1 MLLPKLN
8 YSGAY
13 QWELPASKSLSNR
26 WLIVNYLCGGKL
38 EIDNLSQA
46 DDTMLLKQ
54 MLEQLKDRKDN
65 TFHCKNAGTVA
76 RFITALLATQ
86 KGTFVVTGDERMK
99 QRPMAELLD
108 ALRSIGARIRC
119 LEQEGFL
126 PVEIRGTRLRGG
138 SVRLSGKGSS
148 QFASALLLVA
158 QTMEQPLT
166 IKFDN
171 KPMSKAYIST
181 TCEVLKACGHD
192 VLQKPLE
199 ITVRPLSKVN
209 PFTVVVE
216 NDWTSASYAYNVVAF
231 SPNSKVFLPWLYPV
245 SLQGDGIV
253 WQWYERLG
261 VHTDFSA
268 EGTVLTNSGWHAETK
283 QTFNCSDNPDLVLSL
298 AVACAGLG
306 IEAEFTKLNTLNFK
320 ESRRLDAL
328 FKELGE
334 LGCRSEATGESL
346 HLFPSQLAVKKL
358 ISTYNDHRMVMSFA
372 TLACLLNGVEV
383 ENPDAVAKSF
393 PNFFDQLLNPQ
404 QI

>member
-8 YSGAY
+8 YNGSF

-26 WLIVNYLCGGKL
+26 WLIINYLCNESL

-54 MLEQLKDRKDN
+54 MLEQLKTQENN

-99 QRPMAELLD
+99 QRPMAELID
-108 ALRSIGARIRC
+108 ALRSIGANIRC

-126 PVEIRGTRLRGG
+126 PLEIRGTRLKGG
-138 SVRLSGKGSS
+138 EVRLSGMGSS

-158 QTMEQPLT
+158 QTMERPLT

-181 TCEVLKACGHD
+181 TCEVLKTCGHD
-192 VLQKPLE
+192 VIQKPLE
-199 ITVRPLSKVN
+199 ITVRPVKRVN
-209 PFTVVVE
+209 PFAVVVE
-216 NDWTSASYAYNVVAF
+216 NDWSSASYAYNVVAF
-231 SPNSKVFLPWLYPV
+231 SPNSTVFLPWLYPV

-283 QTFNCSDNPDLVLSL
+283 QTFNCSDNPDLVPSL

-306 IEAEFTKLNTLNFK
+306 IESEFTNLNTLNFK
-320 ESRRLDAL
+320 ESRRLDVL
-328 FKELGE
+328 LKELGE
-334 LGCRSEATGESL
+334 LGCRSVAVGKSL
-346 HLFPSQLAVKKL
+346 HLYPSQLSVKKPVK
-358 ISTYNDHRMVMSFA
+358 TYNDHRMVMSFA
-372 TLACLLNGVEV
+372 TLACLLDGVEV
-383 ENPDAVAKSF
+383 ENPDSVAKSF
-393 PNFFDQLLNPQ
+393 PKFFEQLLNPQ

>member
-8 YSGAY
+8 YNGSF

-26 WLIVNYLCGGKL
+26 WLIINYLCNESL

-54 MLEQLKDRKDN
+54 MLEQLKTQENN

-99 QRPMAELLD
+99 QRPMAELID
-108 ALRSIGARIRC
+108 ALRSIGANIRC

-126 PVEIRGTRLRGG
+126 PLEIRGTRLKGG
-138 SVRLSGKGSS
+138 EVRLSGMGSS

-158 QTMEQPLT
+158 QTMERPLT

-181 TCEVLKACGHD
+181 TCEVLKTCGHD
-192 VLQKPLE
+192 VIQKPLE
-199 ITVRPLSKVN
+199 ITVRPVKRVN
-209 PFTVVVE
+209 PFAVVVE
-216 NDWTSASYAYNVVAF
+216 NDWSSASYAYNVVAF
-231 SPNSKVFLPWLYPV
+231 SPNSTVFLPWLYPV

-283 QTFNCSDNPDLVLSL
+283 QTFNCSDNPDLVPSL

-306 IEAEFTKLNTLNFK
+306 IESEFTNLNTLNFK
-320 ESRRLDAL
+320 ESRRLDVL
-328 FKELGE
+328 LKELGE
-334 LGCRSEATGESL
+334 LGCRSVAVGESL
-346 HLFPSQLAVKKL
+346 HLYPSQLSVKKPVK
-358 ISTYNDHRMVMSFA
+358 TYNDHRMVMSFA
-372 TLACLLNGVEV
+372 TLACLLDGVEV
-383 ENPDAVAKSF
+383 ENPDSVVKSF
-393 PNFFDQLLNPQ
+393 PNFFEQLLNPK

>member
-8 YSGAY
+8 YSGKF
-13 QWELPASKSLSNR
+13 QWELPSSKSLSNR
-26 WLIVNYLCGGKL
+26 WLIVNYLCG
-38 EIDNLSQA
+38 ESFDIENLSQA
-46 DDTMLLKQ
+46 DDTMLLKR
-54 MLEQLKDRKDN
+54 MLEQLKERKDN

-108 ALRSIGARIRC
+108 ALSSMGAHIRC

-126 PVEIRGTRLRGG
+126 PVEIRGTRLKGG
-138 SVRLSGKGSS
+138 EVRLSGTGSS

-158 QTMEQPLT
+158 QTMMHPLT

-171 KPMSKAYIST
+171 DPVSRAYIST

-192 VLQKPLE
+192 VVQKPLE
-199 ITVRPLSKVN
+199 ISVQPVRKVN
-209 PFTVVVE
+209 PLTVVVE

-231 SPNSKVFLPWLYPV
+231 SPNSTLFLPWLYPV
-245 SLQGDGIV
+245 SLQGDGIL
-253 WQWYERLG
+253 WQWYEKLG
-261 VHTDFSA
+261 VHTEFSD
-268 EGTVLTNSGWHAETK
+268 EGTVLTNTGWHAETK
-283 QTFNCSDNPDLVLSL
+283 QTFNCSDNPDLVQSL

-306 IEAEFTKLNTLNFK
+306 IEAEFLQLNTLNFK

-334 LGCRSEATGESL
+334 LGCRTEATGESL
-346 HLFPSQLAVKKL
+346 HLYPSKLSVKKPVN
-358 ISTYNDHRMVMSFA
+358 TYNDHRMVMSFA
-372 TLACLLNGVEV
+372 TLACLHEGIDV
-383 ENPDAVAKSF
+383 ENPDAVVKSF
-393 PNFFDQLLNPQ
+393 PDFFEQLLTPQ

>member
-8 YSGAY
+8 YNGSY

-26 WLIVNYLCGGKL
+26 WLIINYLCGESL
-38 EIDNLSQA
+38 EIENLSQA

-54 MLEQLKDRKDN
+54 MLEQLKAQENN

-108 ALRSIGARIRC
+108 ALRSIGANIRC

-126 PVEIRGTRLRGG
+126 PVEIRGTRLKGG
-138 SVRLSGKGSS
+138 EVHLSGMGSS

-158 QTMEQPLT
+158 QTMERPLT

-171 KPMSKAYIST
+171 RPVSKAYIST
-181 TCEVLKACGHD
+181 TCEALKTCGHD

-199 ITVRPLSKVN
+199 ITVRPVKRVN
-209 PFTVVVE
+209 PFSIVVE
-216 NDWTSASYAYNVVAF
+216 NDWSSASYAYNVVAF
-231 SPNSKVFLPWLYPV
+231 SPNSTVFLPWLYPV

-283 QTFNCSDNPDLVLSL
+283 QTFNCSDNPDLVPSL

-306 IEAEFTKLNTLNFK
+306 IEAEFTNLNTLNFK
-320 ESRRLDAL
+320 ESRRLDVL
-328 FKELGE
+328 LKELGE
-334 LGCRSEATGESL
+334 LGCHSVAVGKSL
-346 HLFPSQLAVKKL
+346 HLYPSQLSVKKPVN
-358 ISTYNDHRMVMSFA
+358 TYNDHRMVMSFA
-372 TLACLLNGVEV
+372 TLACLLDGVDV
-383 ENPDAVAKSF
+383 ENPDSVAKSF
-393 PNFFDQLLNPQ
+393 PNFFEQLLNPQ

>member
-8 YSGAY
+8 YNGSY
-13 QWELPASKSLSNR
+13 LWELPASKSLSNR
-26 WLIVNYLCGGKL
+26 WLIINYLCDESL
-38 EIDNLSQA
+38 EIENLSQA

-54 MLEQLKDRKDN
+54 MLEQLKAQENN

-108 ALRSIGARIRC
+108 ALRSIGADIRC

-126 PVEIRGTRLRGG
+126 PVEIRGTRLKGG
-138 SVRLSGKGSS
+138 EVRLSGKGSS

-158 QTMEQPLT
+158 QTMERPLT

-171 KPMSKAYIST
+171 KPVSKAYIST
-181 TCEVLKACGHD
+181 TCEVLKTCGHN

-199 ITVRPLSKVN
+199 ITVRPVKKVN
-209 PFTVVVE
+209 PFSIVVE
-216 NDWTSASYAYNVVAF
+216 NDWSSASYAYNVVAF
-231 SPNSKVFLPWLYPV
+231 SPNSTVFLPWLYPV

-253 WQWYERLG
+253 WQWYEKLG

-268 EGTVLTNSGWHAETK
+268 EGTMLTNSGWHAETK
-283 QTFNCSDNPDLVLSL
+283 QIFNCSDNPDLVPSM

-306 IEAEFTKLNTLNFK
+306 IEAEFTHLNTLNFK
-320 ESRRLDAL
+320 ESRRLEVL
-328 FKELGE
+328 LKELGE
-334 LGCRSEATGESL
+334 LGCRSEAVGESL
-346 HLFPSQLAVKKL
+346 HLYPSKLSIKQPVK
-358 ISTYNDHRMVMSFA
+358 THNDHRMVMSFA
-372 TLACLLNGVEV
+372 TLACLLDGVEV
-383 ENPDAVAKSF
+383 ENPDSVAKSF
-393 PNFFDQLLNPQ
+393 PNFFEQLLNPQ

>member
-8 YSGAY
+8 YSGKF
-13 QWELPASKSLSNR
+13 QWELPSSKSLSNR
-26 WLIVNYLCGGKL
+26 WLIVNYLCG
-38 EIDNLSQA
+38 ESFDIENLSQA

-54 MLEQLKDRKDN
+54 MLEQLKERKDN

-108 ALRSIGARIRC
+108 ALRSIGAHIRC
-119 LEQEGFL
+119 LEQDGFL
-126 PVEIRGTRLRGG
+126 PVEIRGTRLKGG
-138 SVRLSGKGSS
+138 EVRLSGNGSS

-158 QTMEQPLT
+158 QTMLHPLT

-171 KPMSKAYIST
+171 VPVSRAYIST

-192 VLQKPLE
+192 VEQKPLE
-199 ITVRPLSKVN
+199 ISVRPVRNVN
-209 PFTVVVE
+209 PLSVVVE

-231 SPNSKVFLPWLYPV
+231 SPNLTIVLPWLYPV
-245 SLQGDGIV
+245 SLQGDGIL
-253 WQWYERLG
+253 WQWYDKLG
-261 VHTDFSA
+261 VHTEFSS
-268 EGTVLTNSGWHAETK
+268 EGTVLTNTGWHAETK
-283 QTFNCSDNPDLVLSL
+283 QTFHCSNNPDLVQSL

-306 IEAEFTKLNTLNFK
+306 IEAEFLQLNTLNFK

-334 LGCRSEATGESL
+334 LGCRTEATGESL
-346 HLFPSQLAVKKL
+346 HLFPSELSVKKPVN
-358 ISTYNDHRMVMSFA
+358 TYNDHRMVMSFA
-372 TLACLLNGVEV
+372 TLACLHEGIDV
-383 ENPDAVAKSF
+383 ENPDSVVKSF
-393 PNFFDQLLNPQ
+393 PNFFEQLLTPQ